1 MKRLAGLSI
10 CFLTICVYLTLSN
23 AQAAP
28 LLPYYAVQ
36 TFTSAAPDNLYFPM
50 LNSQTRIFQGEK
62 EEEGEIVTE
71 RFELTNQ
78 GEGPIILGVQT
89 WIQRDRA
96 FEDDL
101 LVEDTFDFFAQDT
114 DGNVWYFGEDV
125 TNYIYDDDDNLI
137 ETTDESAWR
146 AGVND
151 ALPGIIMPSN
161 LAIPFNYFQEYA
173 VDDEALD
180 HGTIFSTGNDVTIAF
195 GMFNEVLQVLEG
207 SILDPDARE
216 FKYYAPGHGLI
227 LVEEALDEMLMNPEL
242 TVELIAE
249 VPVPAAALLFPF
261 GLVAGLGWMRRR
273 SP

>member
-1 MKRLAGLSI
+1 MKRLAGVSV
-10 CFLTICVYLTLSN
+10 CFLTICVYLTLGN

-36 TFTSAAPDNLYFPM
+36 TFGSAVPDNPYFPM
-50 LNSQTRIFQGEK
+50 TSSLTRIYAGEK
-62 EEEGEIVTE
+62 EEEGEIITE

-78 GEGPIILGVQT
+78 GMGPVILGVQT

-96 FEDDL
+96 FEGEL
-101 LVEDTFDFFAQDT
+101 LVEDTFDYYAQDT

-151 ALPGIIMPSN
+151 ALPGIIMLSN

-180 HGTIFSTGNDVTIAF
+180 HGTIFSVGNDISIGF
-195 GMFNEVLQVLEG
+195 GMFSDVLQILEG
-207 SILDPDARE
+207 SVLEPDARE
-216 FKYYAPGHGLI
+216 FKFYAPNVGLI
-227 LVEEALDEMLMNPEL
+227 RVDEGLDELLMNPEITL
-242 TVELIAE
+242 ELVQE
-249 VPVPAAALLFPF
+249 VPIPAAALLFPF
-261 GLVAGLGWMRRR
+261 GLAGGLGWMRRR
-273 SP
+273 SR